1 MPVNPQKEIRFER
14 SSVVLKSNQIRD
26 ANHNLKKDYPQL
38 AITDLTEKEKRKC
51 VPKLL
56 RPQSTINRYNG
67 FD

>member
-1 MPVNPQKEIRFER
+1 MPVNPQKEIER
-14 SSVVLKSNQIRD
+14 SSDKSNQIRD
-26 ANHNLKKDYPQL
+26 ANHNLKKDYLQL

-56 RPQSTINRYNG
+56 RPQSTITRYDG

>member
-1 MPVNPQKEIRFER
+1 MPVNPQKEIER
-14 SSVVLKSNQIRD
+14 SSDKSNQIGD
-26 ANHNLKKDYPQL
+26 ANHNLKKDYLQL

>member
-1 MPVNPQKEIRFER
+1 MPVNPQKEIER
-14 SSVVLKSNQIRD
+14 SSDKSNQIRD
-26 ANHNLKKDYPQL
+26 ANHNLKKDYLQL

-56 RPQSTINRYNG
+56 RPQSTINRYDG

>member
-1 MPVNPQKEIRFER
+1 MPVNPQKEIER
-14 SSVVLKSNQIRD
+14 SSDKSNQIRD
-26 ANHNLKKDYPQL
+26 ANHNLKKDYLQL